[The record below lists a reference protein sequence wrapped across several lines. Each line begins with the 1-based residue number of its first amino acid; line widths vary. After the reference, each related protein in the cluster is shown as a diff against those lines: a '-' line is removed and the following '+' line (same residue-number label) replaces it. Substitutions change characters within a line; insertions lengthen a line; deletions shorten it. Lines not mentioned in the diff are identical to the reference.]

1 MTNRVFV
8 SGGSGFVGGHL
19 LPRLAENGFKI
30 RLLVMNEAEAKR
42 VKTPGVEFVYGTV
55 NDLPVLMES
64 MKDIFAVIHLVA
76 ILRENKD
83 ITFEKVNIE
92 GTKNMLAAADQNGV
106 KRFIH
111 MGILGASADPRFTY
125 LHSKYLAEEAVSK
138 SGLDYSIL
146 KPSVMFGQGAGF
158 ITALIRSFKPYPLL
172 APVAGNGKTRLQPIW
187 VEDVVSCLLKML
199 DGEKIHQSVQ
209 IGGPRIF
216 TYDEVLLAVMQAM
229 GVKKPRLHV
238 PVGLMRPLVWL
249 MECTS
254 SNPPITLPEL
264 KALSVDNIT
273 AEDAVKTEFGFDPK
287 PLSEGLDYLKPAP
300 AVP

>member
-1 MTNRVFV
+1 M
-8 SGGSGFVGGHL
+8 
-19 LPRLAENGFKI
+19 PRLAENGFKI
-30 RLLVMNEAEAKR
+30 RLLVMNETEANR

-55 NDLPVLMES
+55 NDLPVLMDS
-64 MKDIFAVIHLVA
+64 LKDVFAIIHLVA
-76 ILRENKD
+76 ILRENKNA
-83 ITFEKVNIE
+83 TFAEVNIE
-92 GTKNMLAAADQNGV
+92 GTKNILAAATENGV

-125 LHSKYLAEEAVSK
+125 LHSKYLAEEAVRH
-138 SGLDYSIL
+138 SGLGYSIL
-146 KPSVMFGQGAGF
+146 KPSVMFGPGAGF
-158 ITALIRSFKPYPLL
+158 INALIRSFKPYPFI

-199 DGEKIHQSVQ
+199 EGEKIHQSVQ
-209 IGGPRIF
+209 IGGPQIF
-216 TYDEVLLAVMQAM
+216 TYDQVLSAVMQAM
-229 GVKKPRLHV
+229 RIKKPRLHV

-249 MECTS
+249 MERAS
-254 SNPPITLPEL
+254 SNPPITMPEL

-273 AEDAVKTEFGFDPK
+273 VEDAVKREFGFDPK

>member
-8 SGGSGFVGGHL
+8 TGGSGFVGGHL

-30 RLLVMNEAEAKR
+30 RLLVMNETEAKR

-55 NDLPVLMES
+55 NDLSVLMES
-64 MKDIFAVIHLVA
+64 VKGIFAVIHLVA
-76 ILRENKD
+76 ILRENKNA
-83 ITFEKVNIE
+83 TFEKVNIE
-92 GTKNMLAAADQNGV
+92 GTKNMLEAAAENGV

-158 ITALIRSFKPYPLL
+158 INALIRSFKPYPLL
-172 APVAGNGKTRLQPIW
+172 APVAGNGKTRLQPVW

-209 IGGPRIF
+209 IGGPQIF
-216 TYDEVLLAVMQAM
+216 TYDEVLSAVMQAM
-229 GVKKPRLHV
+229 GVKKPRMHV
-238 PVGLMRPLVWL
+238 PVSLMHPLVWL
-249 MECTS
+249 MERTS

-273 AEDAVKTEFGFDPK
+273 AENAIKREFGFDPR
-287 PLSEGLDYLKPAP
+287 PLSEGLDYLKTAP

>member
-8 SGGSGFVGGHL
+8 TGGSGFVGRHL

-30 RLLVMNEAEAKR
+30 RLLVMNETEANR
-42 VKTPGVEFVYGTV
+42 VKTPGVEFVYCTV
-55 NDLPVLMES
+55 NDLPVLMDS
-64 MKDIFAVIHLVA
+64 LKDVFAIIHLVA
-76 ILRENKD
+76 ILRENKNA
-83 ITFEKVNIE
+83 TFAEVNIE
-92 GTKNMLAAADQNGV
+92 GTKNILAAATENGV

-125 LHSKYLAEEAVSK
+125 LHSKYLAEEAVRH
-138 SGLDYSIL
+138 SGLGYSIL
-146 KPSVMFGQGAGF
+146 KPSVMFGPGAGF
-158 ITALIRSFKPYPLL
+158 INALIRSFKPYPFI

-199 DGEKIHQSVQ
+199 EGEKIHQSVQ
-209 IGGPRIF
+209 IGGPQIF
-216 TYDEVLLAVMQAM
+216 TYDQVLSAVMQAM
-229 GVKKPRLHV
+229 RIKKPRLHV

-249 MECTS
+249 MERAS
-254 SNPPITLPEL
+254 SNPPITMPEL

-273 AEDAVKTEFGFDPK
+273 VEDAVKREFGFDPK

>member
-1 MTNRVFV
+1 
-8 SGGSGFVGGHL
+8 
-19 LPRLAENGFKI
+19 
-30 RLLVMNEAEAKR
+30 MNETEAKR

-64 MKDIFAVIHLVA
+64 MKGIFAVIHLVA
-76 ILRENKD
+76 ILRENKNA
-83 ITFEKVNIE
+83 TFEKVNIE
-92 GTKNMLAAADQNGV
+92 GTKNMLEAAAENGV

-158 ITALIRSFKPYPLL
+158 INALIRSFKPYPLL
-172 APVAGNGKTRLQPIW
+172 APVAGNGKTRLQPVW

-209 IGGPRIF
+209 IGGPQIF
-216 TYDEVLLAVMQAM
+216 TYDEVLSAVMQAM
-229 GVKKPRLHV
+229 GVKKPRMHV
-238 PVGLMRPLVWL
+238 PVSLMHPLVWL
-249 MECTS
+249 MERTS

-273 AEDAVKTEFGFDPK
+273 AENAIKREFGFDPR
-287 PLSEGLDYLKPAP
+287 PLSEGLDYLKTAP

>member
-146 KPSVMFGQGAGF
+146 KPSVMFG
-158 ITALIRSFKPYPLL
+158 
-172 APVAGNGKTRLQPIW
+172 
-187 VEDVVSCLLKML
+187 
-199 DGEKIHQSVQ
+199 
-209 IGGPRIF
+209 
-216 TYDEVLLAVMQAM
+216 
-229 GVKKPRLHV
+229 
-238 PVGLMRPLVWL
+238 
-249 MECTS
+249 
-254 SNPPITLPEL
+254 
-264 KALSVDNIT
+264 
-273 AEDAVKTEFGFDPK
+273 
-287 PLSEGLDYLKPAP
+287 
-300 AVP
+300 

>member
-1 MTNRVFV
+1 
-8 SGGSGFVGGHL
+8 
-19 LPRLAENGFKI
+19 
-30 RLLVMNEAEAKR
+30 MNETEANR

-55 NDLPVLMES
+55 NDLPVLMDS
-64 MKDIFAVIHLVA
+64 LKDVFAIIHLVA
-76 ILRENKD
+76 ILRENKNA
-83 ITFEKVNIE
+83 TFAEVNIE
-92 GTKNMLAAADQNGV
+92 GTKNMLAAATENGV

-125 LHSKYLAEEAVSK
+125 LHSKYLAEEAVRH
-138 SGLDYSIL
+138 SGLGYSIL
-146 KPSVMFGQGAGF
+146 KPSVMFGPGAGF
-158 ITALIRSFKPYPLL
+158 INALIRSFKPYPCI

-199 DGEKIHQSVQ
+199 EGEKIHQSVQ
-209 IGGPRIF
+209 IGGPQIF
-216 TYDEVLLAVMQAM
+216 TYDQVLSAVMQAM
-229 GVKKPRLHV
+229 RIKKPRLHV

-249 MECTS
+249 MERAS
-254 SNPPITLPEL
+254 SNPPITMPEL

-273 AEDAVKTEFGFDPK
+273 VEDAVKREFGFDPK